1 MTEVPASIV
10 SSAVSAGDLRF
21 GDWVSDLL
29 CLCYCSGGFGLETDD
44 VGQNSIEEVMFD
56 RTIASTKAESGA
68 PSRVKMLIPRRI
80 SLVFFKH
87 QSRFWLCSLHRMTSR
102 HFPAIPE

>member
-44 VGQNSIEEVMFD
+44 VGQNSSEEVMFD
-56 RTIASTKAESGA
+56 RTIASMKAESGA

-87 QSRFWLCSLHRMTSR
+87 QSGFWLCFFASHDLET
-102 HFPAIPE
+102 FPCNS